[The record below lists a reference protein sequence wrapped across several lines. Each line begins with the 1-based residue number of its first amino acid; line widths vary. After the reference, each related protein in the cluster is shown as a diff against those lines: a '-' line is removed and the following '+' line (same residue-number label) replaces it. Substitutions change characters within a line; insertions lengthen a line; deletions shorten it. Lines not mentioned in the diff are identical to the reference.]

1 MQKFKWE
8 ILGISETHWTDSG
21 EFSTDGYK
29 ILCAGNDSIHR
40 GGVALILNKQA
51 QNALLGYN
59 PISPRMI
66 SARFQTKTGAI
77 TVIQVYAPNTSD
89 SENFADEFYD
99 LLEVHVNK
107 TPKSDILLIMGDL
120 NAKVGE
126 DNSQWETVM
135 GKYGIGN
142 INDRGEKLLTFCA
155 TNDLCLTNT
164 MFKQSKFNRQWT
176 WESPDQRTHNKIYYI
191 IISNKWK
198 RCVTN
203 SRSFPSADV
212 GSDHQLVMANMKL
225 KLKTK
230 TKPNHPKRYEVF
242 KLKNETTRRKYE
254 IEIGGRFAPLLND
267 EETDANTLWEGIK
280 SAINDTSK
288 DLLGYK
294 KPKKPKPWISA
305 DVIKLSEERSK
316 VKVLKKTDSSKKGKY
331 NFLTREIKRKTKGC
345 KDKWMKELCAYVD
358 KAHQATKSKEVYATI
373 KKITNKPT
381 TRMQTVKSK
390 EGEVLTELQDVKNRW
405 KENYEELYNNQN
417 PVNKEM
423 TDGIPQMPSY
433 EEEPDIL
440 RGEVTAAI
448 KKLTD
453 NKAPGYDN
461 TTAEELKATG
471 EIGVDVLHRLCNIIW
486 KTEVFPDDWGK
497 AIITPIYK
505 KKDKLD
511 CGNYRGISLLS
522 HAGKIITTIIQRRIL
537 KRAEE
542 VISESQAGFRPGRS
556 TVDQLFTLRQI
567 AEKYLEKDRELYCC
581 HIDFEKAF
589 DSVWQEGVWRALRFF
604 GFPQKIINLLQAL
617 YSKSN
622 SAVRVNGDLTEWF
635 QTTVGV
641 MQGCVISPQLFNIL
655 LEVVMLYA
663 THNVNIGAKIQGQLI
678 SNLRFADDI
687 VILAESAN
695 DLQNLVDKVYENSSN
710 LGLKINIAKTEVQV
724 IGKKENHIKINING
738 TILKQVE
745 NFIYLGGTISQK
757 GSCTEDIKSRIG
769 KAL

>member
-1 MQKFKWE
+1 
-8 ILGISETHWTDSG
+8 
-21 EFSTDGYK
+21 
-29 ILCAGNDSIHR
+29 
-40 GGVALILNKQA
+40 
-51 QNALLGYN
+51 
-59 PISPRMI
+59 
-66 SARFQTKTGAI
+66 
-77 TVIQVYAPNTSD
+77 
-89 SENFADEFYD
+89 
-99 LLEVHVNK
+99 
-107 TPKSDILLIMGDL
+107 
-120 NAKVGE
+120 
-126 DNSQWETVM
+126 
-135 GKYGIGN
+135 
-142 INDRGEKLLTFCA
+142 
-155 TNDLCLTNT
+155 
-164 MFKQSKFNRQWT
+164 
-176 WESPDQRTHNKIYYI
+176 
-191 IISNKWK
+191 
-198 RCVTN
+198 
-203 SRSFPSADV
+203 
-212 GSDHQLVMANMKL
+212 MANMKL
-225 KLKTK
+225 KFKTK
-230 TKPNHPKRYEVF
+230 TKPNPPKRYEVF

-254 IEIGGRFAPLLND
+254 IEIGGRFAPLFND

-294 KPKKPKPWISA
+294 KPQTPKPWISA
-305 DVIKLSEERSK
+305 EVIKLSEERSK
-316 VKVLKKTDSSKKGKY
+316 VKLLEKTDSSKKGKY

-345 KDKWMKELCAYVD
+345 KDKWMKELCANVD

-390 EGEVLTELQDVKNRW
+390 EGEVLIELQVMKNRW
-405 KENYEELYNNQN
+405 KENYEELYNNHN
-417 PVNKEM
+417 PANKEM

-461 TTAEELKATG
+461 TTAEEHKATG

-486 KTEVFPDDWGK
+486 KTEVFPDDWDK

-511 CGNYRGISLLS
+511 CENYRGISLLS
-522 HAGKIITTIIQRRIL
+522 HAGKIIITIIQRRIL

-581 HIDFEKAF
+581 YIDFEKAF

-622 SAVRVNGDLTEWF
+622 SAVRVNGDLTE
-635 QTTVGV
+635 
-641 MQGCVISPQLFNIL
+641 
-655 LEVVMLYA
+655 
-663 THNVNIGAKIQGQLI
+663 
-678 SNLRFADDI
+678 
-687 VILAESAN
+687 
-695 DLQNLVDKVYENSSN
+695 
-710 LGLKINIAKTEVQV
+710 
-724 IGKKENHIKINING
+724 
-738 TILKQVE
+738 
-745 NFIYLGGTISQK
+745 
-757 GSCTEDIKSRIG
+757 
-769 KAL
+769 

>member
-1 MQKFKWE
+1 M
-8 ILGISETHWTDSG
+8 
-21 EFSTDGYK
+21 
-29 ILCAGNDSIHR
+29 
-40 GGVALILNKQA
+40 
-51 QNALLGYN
+51 
-59 PISPRMI
+59 
-66 SARFQTKTGAI
+66 
-77 TVIQVYAPNTSD
+77 
-89 SENFADEFYD
+89 
-99 LLEVHVNK
+99 
-107 TPKSDILLIMGDL
+107 
-120 NAKVGE
+120 
-126 DNSQWETVM
+126 
-135 GKYGIGN
+135 
-142 INDRGEKLLTFCA
+142 
-155 TNDLCLTNT
+155 
-164 MFKQSKFNRQWT
+164 
-176 WESPDQRTHNKIYYI
+176 
-191 IISNKWK
+191 
-198 RCVTN
+198 TN

-225 KLKTK
+225 KFKTK
-230 TKPNHPKRYEVF
+230 TKSNHPKRYEVF
-242 KLKNETTRRKYE
+242 KLKNEATRRKYE

-267 EETDANTLWEGIK
+267 DETDANNLWEGIK

-305 DVIKLSEERSK
+305 GVIKLSEERSK
-316 VKVLKKTDSSKKGKY
+316 VKLLKKTDSSKKGKY

-345 KDKWMKELCAYVD
+345 KDKWMKELCANVD

-390 EGEVLTELQDVKNRW
+390 EGEVLNELQDVKNRW
-405 KENYEELYNNQN
+405 KENYEELYNNHN

-440 RGEVTAAI
+440 SGEVTAAI

-581 HIDFEKAF
+581 YIDFEKAF

-622 SAVRVNGDLTEWF
+622 SAVRVNGDLTE
-635 QTTVGV
+635 
-641 MQGCVISPQLFNIL
+641 
-655 LEVVMLYA
+655 
-663 THNVNIGAKIQGQLI
+663 
-678 SNLRFADDI
+678 
-687 VILAESAN
+687 
-695 DLQNLVDKVYENSSN
+695 
-710 LGLKINIAKTEVQV
+710 
-724 IGKKENHIKINING
+724 
-738 TILKQVE
+738 
-745 NFIYLGGTISQK
+745 
-757 GSCTEDIKSRIG
+757 
-769 KAL
+769 

>member
-1 MQKFKWE
+1 MMKSLNSTRVKAPDSTNPSSLPLDPQRINDAAAPNPNGKFDAPPRAGLTPSQSPIGRTTADAPKEKVALLTTKIDIGIGTWNVRTLYQPGNLEILLNQMQKLKWE

-59 PISPRMI
+59 PISTRMI

-99 LLEVHVNK
+99 LLQVHVNK

-135 GKYGIGN
+135 GKYRIGN
-142 INDRGEKLLTFCA
+142 INGRGEKLLTFCA

-176 WESPDQRTHNKIYYI
+176 WESPDQRTHNKIDYI

-225 KLKTK
+225 KFKTK

-305 DVIKLSEERSK
+305 EVIKLSEERSK
-316 VKVLKKTDSSKKGKY
+316 VKLLKKTDSSKKGKY

-345 KDKWMKELCAYVD
+345 KDKWMKELCANVD
-358 KAHQATKSKEVYATI
+358 KAHQAAKSKEVYATI
-373 KKITNKPT
+373 KKITSKPT

-390 EGEVLTELQDVKNRW
+390 EGEVLTELQEVKNRW
-405 KENYEELYNNQN
+405 KENYEELYTS
-417 PVNKEM
+417 VTIK
-423 TDGIPQMPSY
+423 
-433 EEEPDIL
+433 IL
-440 RGEVTAAI
+440 SI
-448 KKLTD
+448 KK
-453 NKAPGYDN
+453 
-461 TTAEELKATG
+461 
-471 EIGVDVLHRLCNIIW
+471 
-486 KTEVFPDDWGK
+486 
-497 AIITPIYK
+497 
-505 KKDKLD
+505 
-511 CGNYRGISLLS
+511 
-522 HAGKIITTIIQRRIL
+522 
-537 KRAEE
+537 
-542 VISESQAGFRPGRS
+542 
-556 TVDQLFTLRQI
+556 
-567 AEKYLEKDRELYCC
+567 
-581 HIDFEKAF
+581 
-589 DSVWQEGVWRALRFF
+589 
-604 GFPQKIINLLQAL
+604 
-617 YSKSN
+617 
-622 SAVRVNGDLTEWF
+622 
-635 QTTVGV
+635 
-641 MQGCVISPQLFNIL
+641 
-655 LEVVMLYA
+655 
-663 THNVNIGAKIQGQLI
+663 
-678 SNLRFADDI
+678 
-687 VILAESAN
+687 
-695 DLQNLVDKVYENSSN
+695 
-710 LGLKINIAKTEVQV
+710 
-724 IGKKENHIKINING
+724 
-738 TILKQVE
+738 
-745 NFIYLGGTISQK
+745 
-757 GSCTEDIKSRIG
+757 
-769 KAL
+769 

>member
-1 MQKFKWE
+1 M
-8 ILGISETHWTDSG
+8 
-21 EFSTDGYK
+21 
-29 ILCAGNDSIHR
+29 
-40 GGVALILNKQA
+40 
-51 QNALLGYN
+51 
-59 PISPRMI
+59 
-66 SARFQTKTGAI
+66 
-77 TVIQVYAPNTSD
+77 
-89 SENFADEFYD
+89 
-99 LLEVHVNK
+99 
-107 TPKSDILLIMGDL
+107 
-120 NAKVGE
+120 
-126 DNSQWETVM
+126 
-135 GKYGIGN
+135 
-142 INDRGEKLLTFCA
+142 
-155 TNDLCLTNT
+155 
-164 MFKQSKFNRQWT
+164 
-176 WESPDQRTHNKIYYI
+176 
-191 IISNKWK
+191 
-198 RCVTN
+198 TN

-225 KLKTK
+225 KFKTK

-305 DVIKLSEERSK
+305 EVIKLSEERSK
-316 VKVLKKTDSSKKGKY
+316 VKLLKKTDSSKKGKY

-345 KDKWMKELCAYVD
+345 KDKWMKELCANVD

-405 KENYEELYNNQN
+405 KENYEELYNNHN

-581 HIDFEKAF
+581 YIDFEKAF

-622 SAVRVNGDLTEWF
+622 SAVRVNGDLTE
-635 QTTVGV
+635 
-641 MQGCVISPQLFNIL
+641 
-655 LEVVMLYA
+655 
-663 THNVNIGAKIQGQLI
+663 
-678 SNLRFADDI
+678 
-687 VILAESAN
+687 
-695 DLQNLVDKVYENSSN
+695 
-710 LGLKINIAKTEVQV
+710 
-724 IGKKENHIKINING
+724 
-738 TILKQVE
+738 
-745 NFIYLGGTISQK
+745 
-757 GSCTEDIKSRIG
+757 
-769 KAL
+769 